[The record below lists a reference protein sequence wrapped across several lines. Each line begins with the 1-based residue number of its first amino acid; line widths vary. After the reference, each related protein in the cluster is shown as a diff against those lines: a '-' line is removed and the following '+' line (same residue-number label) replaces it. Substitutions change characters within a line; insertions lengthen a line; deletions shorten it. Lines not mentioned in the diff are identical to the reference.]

1 MPSTRTRRRGYVALG
16 PLAQTVPNGSALR
29 RSGRHQ
35 GRGRLIQFVEAFLG
49 VVVVTVAGLAIPGQW
64 GLLHLQP
71 HPLWIVVLAI
81 AIRYGA
87 PAGYAG
93 GAMAALSYGLLFW
106 LRPEAR
112 LEPVAPYDLLDPL
125 LLIARLQPLA
135 THDLIQ
141 PFLLFA
147 GGAIVSEVRSAQ
159 WQRQAG
165 AEDRYSQ
172 ASEALNELTQR
183 HRVTVEVKAELE
195 KEVALQSTSL
205 ATLYEMAKKLQTRR
219 VNEVYPAILDI
230 VVNIVEAQACALYL
244 PGDGQLHLQDGRPET
259 WLSRPQTVNP
269 DAGLIGRAIRED
281 QVVTIRDRLLEIGPT
296 ALGHEPVLMA
306 GPLRGLNEGLAGVV
320 VVERIAFLKFTPSR
334 IRLFGMILE
343 WASAALQ
350 NAFLFEARSDRN
362 IEDELTG
369 AYTAAHAM
377 KCLREDIVAACRYQ
391 LPLSIVVVQATGSP
405 AFLPETLREI
415 VTTLRPCLRHVDFI
429 GHHPEPDKLLIVL
442 PMTRLEG
449 AHAGVQRMKSE
460 FHPNGALPSANGHLS
475 VRFGVAAFSPA
486 VTGPEEMVERA
497 LDDLRVGSERPLAVL
512 KEA

>member
-1 MPSTRTRRRGYVALG
+1 MSRSRTRRRSGYFGLRR
-16 PLAQTVPNGSALR
+16 LAQTVPNGSAPPL
-29 RSGRHQ
+29 SGRHQ
-35 GRGRLIQFVEAFLG
+35 GRARLIQFVEAFLG

-81 AIRYGA
+81 AIRYGV

-93 GAMAALSYGLLFW
+93 GALAALSYGVLFW

-135 THDLIQ
+135 AHDLIQ

-172 ASEALNELTQR
+172 ASAELKALTER
-183 HRVTVEVKAELE
+183 HRVTVAVKAQLE
-195 KEVALQSTSL
+195 TEIARHSTSV
-205 ATLYEMAKKLQTRR
+205 ASLYEIAKKLQTRR
-219 VNEVYPAILDI
+219 VREVYPAILDI
-230 VVNIVEAQACALYL
+230 VENLVEAQACALYL
-244 PGDGQLHLQDGRPET
+244 PRDGQLHLHDGRPET
-259 WLSRPQTVNP
+259 WLSRPQTLNP

-281 QVVTIRDRLLEIGPT
+281 QVVTIRDRLLESGQV
-296 ALGHEPVLMA
+296 ALGREPVLMA
-306 GPLRGLNEGLAGVV
+306 GPLRGLHGELAGIV

-334 IRLFGMILE
+334 IRLFGLILE

-350 NAFLFEARSDRN
+350 NALLFEARRHRS
-362 IEDELTG
+362 IEDELAG
-369 AYTAAHAM
+369 AYTAGHAM
-377 KCLREDIVAACRYQ
+377 KCLGEDIVAARRYQ
-391 LPLSIVVVQATGSP
+391 LPLSIVVVQASGKT
-405 AFLPETLREI
+405 LPEI
-415 VTTLRPCLRHVDFI
+415 VAALRPCLRQVDFI
-429 GHHPEPDKLLIVL
+429 GRHPEPDKLLIVL

-486 VTGPEEMVERA
+486 VTGPEEMLERA
-497 LDDLRVGSERPLAVL
+497 LDDLRAGSERPLAVL
-512 KEA
+512 QEA